1 MSRASEEAADALHAL
16 TFEVIQQEIQGYRDR
31 NEPVPP
37 ALIGQAIKLLK
48 DNGIESPV
56 RAKKAH
62 DSMAPHLPDFGP
74 EDAVGAG
81 VPH

>member
-16 TFEVIQQEIQGYRDR
+16 TFEVITAEINAYREAGER
-31 NEPVPP
+31 VPP
-37 ALIGQAIKLLK
+37 ALIAQAAKILK

-56 RAKKAH
+56 RAAKAR
-62 DSMAPHLPDFGP
+62 DDLAPHLPDFGAETP
-74 EDAVGAG
+74 MPM

>member
-37 ALIGQAIKLLK
+37 ALIGQAIKILK

-62 DSMAPHLPDFGP
+62 DAMAAHLPDFGA
-74 EDAVGAG
+74 EDVVAG